1 MLNFNLTSGSL
12 NTKSVR
18 SSFFYIAGLLMLCI
32 ISTDSV
38 NAQGNLIL
46 LQKRVVFEGSKRIES
61 VEYGNTGEDTAKFV
75 VSLLHMRMKPDGS
88 FEVITEPD
96 SGQFFAD
103 NYVRFFPRNIIL
115 APKESQIMKIQLTNT
130 RDMNPGEYRSHLYFR
145 AIPGKPEKDELPAEK
160 QEGLSVILKPVF
172 GITIPLII
180 RVGEGVTSVQI
191 TDLKTEQRDDSTRV
205 LQFCFRRKGIFST
218 YGDVTALYVSAQ
230 GNETEVGR
238 IRGVAVYTPGE
249 LRNASLALKN
259 IKGVDYHS
267 GKIKLLYTKPI
278 EEQGAIMATADL
290 ELK

>member
-1 MLNFNLTSGSL
+1 MLNIDLHST
-12 NTKSVR
+12 R
-18 SSFFYIAGLLMLCI
+18 SSKWIICFFAGLLLTGILCV
-32 ISTDSV
+32 TSV

-46 LQKRVVFEGSKRIES
+46 LQKRVVFEGSKKIEV
-61 VEYGNTGEDTAKFV
+61 VEYGNTGDDTAKFV
-75 VSLLHMRMKPDGS
+75 VSLLHMRMNQDGS
-88 FEVITEPD
+88 FVAIAEPD

-103 NYVRFFPRNIIL
+103 KYVRFFPRNIIL

-130 RDMNPGEYRSHLYFR
+130 REMNPGEYRSHLYFR
-145 AIPGKPEKDELPAEK
+145 AIPGKQEMDEIPAEK

-180 RVGEGVTSVQI
+180 RVGEGVTAVQI
-191 TDLKTEQRDDSTRV
+191 TDLTTERRDDSTQV
-205 LQFCFRRKGIFST
+205 IKFCFRRKGIFSV
-218 YGDVTALYVSAQ
+218 YGDVTAMYVSAQ

-249 LRNASLALKN
+249 LRNATLVLKN

-267 GKIKLLYTKPI
+267 GKIRLQYAKPA
-278 EEQGAIMATADL
+278 EEQGTVLATADL